1 MVRLT
6 RGATRGGATLARLV
20 PLARTRRCW
29 GVDATPCDKWTTPG
43 CGHWISRAS
52 SADIRRAAR
61 LSSRRRDL
69 VTGGRVRAS
78 LLLDVCRQLDDVA
91 ASRVIASATARSRLA
106 TIVRLSA
113 ADRLPARAC
122 VYEGLASCCS
132 QGAFTAVDLLAE
144 QQRLDGVCAS
154 AERQCLLTSA
164 REAAG
169 SQSVR
174 CWSHRKAVAHY
185 LECRANPWMPH
196 RPWHSKHASARY
208 GEGDIYWATAAIYG
222 DGLQQF
228 LTSRC

>member
-1 MVRLT
+1 MAEFGPHFFST
-6 RGATRGGATLARLV
+6 H
-20 PLARTRRCW
+20 
-29 GVDATPCDKWTTPG
+29 VD
-43 CGHWISRAS
+43 S
-52 SADIRRAAR
+52 SKM
-61 LSSRRRDL
+61 SPH
-69 VTGGRVRAS
+69 
-78 LLLDVCRQLDDVA
+78 
-91 ASRVIASATARSRLA
+91 RVIASATARSRLA